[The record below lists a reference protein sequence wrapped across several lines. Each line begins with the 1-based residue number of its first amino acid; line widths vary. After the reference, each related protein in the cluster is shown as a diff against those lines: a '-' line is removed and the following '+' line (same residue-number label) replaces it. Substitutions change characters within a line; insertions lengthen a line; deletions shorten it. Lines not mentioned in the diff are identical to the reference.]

1 MTNSHAIMLIVGIL
15 ALGLGLTTLIRPS
28 VTRRLLGMPDHE
40 ATTYVLRMGGMMVTV
55 FGLVLV
61 LFLAAFTATP
71 EAINSVGVR

>member
-71 EAINSVGVR
+71 GASIQ

>member
-1 MTNSHAIMLIVGIL
+1 MTSSHAIMLIVGIL
-15 ALGLGLTTLIRPS
+15 ALGLGLTTLVRPS

-61 LFLAAFTATP
+61 LFLAAFTAVP
-71 EAINSVGVR
+71 GAPQ

>member
-1 MTNSHAIMLIVGIL
+1 MTSSHAIMLIIGIV
-15 ALGLGLTTLIRPS
+15 ALGAGLTTLFRPS
-28 VTRRLLGMPDHE
+28 ITQRLLKMPDHE

-71 EAINSVGVR
+71 GAINSVGV

>member
-1 MTNSHAIMLIVGIL
+1 MTSSHAIMLIVGIL
-15 ALGLGLTTLIRPS
+15 ALGLGLTTLVRPS

-71 EAINSVGVR
+71 GAAQ

>member
-1 MTNSHAIMLIVGIL
+1 MTSAHAIMLIVGIL
-15 ALGLGLTTLIRPS
+15 ALGAGLMTLVRPS
-28 VTRRLLGMPDHE
+28 VTRRLLKMPDHE

-71 EAINSVGVR
+71 AAITSVGV

>member
-1 MTNSHAIMLIVGIL
+1 MTSSHAIMLIVGIL

-71 EAINSVGVR
+71 GASIQ

>member
-1 MTNSHAIMLIVGIL
+1 MTSSHAIMLIVGIL
-15 ALGLGLTTLIRPS
+15 ALGLGLTTLFRPS

-61 LFLAAFTATP
+61 LFLAAFTAVP
-71 EAINSVGVR
+71 GAAQ

>member
-15 ALGLGLTTLIRPS
+15 ALGLGLTTLVRPS

-71 EAINSVGVR
+71 GASIQ